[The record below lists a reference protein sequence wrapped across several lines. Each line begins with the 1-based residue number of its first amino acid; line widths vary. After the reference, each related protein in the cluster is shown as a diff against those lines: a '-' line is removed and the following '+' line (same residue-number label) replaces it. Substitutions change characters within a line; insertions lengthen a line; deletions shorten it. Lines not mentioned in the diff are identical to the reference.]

1 MKTKLILLGIW
12 LSCALHA
19 QTVYHDAEKFPLLGR
34 ATDAVKVRYQ
44 RLPDSLEN
52 ISRKEIW
59 DLGKNSAGMAIRFRS
74 NSTSI
79 KAKWKVLNQFRMGHM
94 TNIGVRGVDLYCMD
108 EGQWYFVGSGF
119 PNGKESEATL
129 IKNMT
134 VREREF
140 MLYLPLY
147 DGALKVAIG
156 VDSLASISVPL
167 VNEPVRERPLVFYG
181 TSILQGGCANRPGM
195 AHTNIL
201 SRWLKRECINLGFSG
216 NALLDYEIA
225 SVIASVK
232 DASVIVLDFV
242 PNATI
247 EHMKERFF
255 TFYQTIR
262 KACPSTPIL
271 LVEHAPFT
279 NARFD
284 KEMADLIVRKNAL
297 LNDYYKQLKKSG
309 DKRVYY
315 FSSEGMI
322 GYDGEA
328 TVDGYH
334 YTDLGFMRY
343 AEKLYPVLK
352 KLVDK

>member
-1 MKTKLILLGIW
+1 MRTKFIFLLMW
-12 LSCALHA
+12 LSAVMQA
-19 QTVYHDAEKFPLLGR
+19 QIVYHNAEKFPLLGR
-34 ATDAVKVRYQ
+34 ATDDVKVRYQ

-52 ISRKEIW
+52 VARKELW

-74 NSTSI
+74 NSTTI
-79 KAKWKVLNQFRMGHM
+79 KAKWEVLNQFRMGHM
-94 TNIGVRGVDLYCMD
+94 TNIGVRGVDLYAMD
-108 EGQWYFVGSGF
+108 EGKWYFVGSGF
-119 PNGKESEATL
+119 PGGKVSEATL

-134 VREREF
+134 PSEREF

-147 DGALKVAIG
+147 DGALNVEIG
-156 VDSLASISVPL
+156 VDSLATISTPL
-167 VNEPVRERPLVFYG
+167 VNEPIKERPLVFYG

-195 AHTNIL
+195 AHTSIL

-242 PNATI
+242 PNSTI
-247 EHMKERFF
+247 EQMKERFF
-255 TFYQTIR
+255 TFYETIR
-262 KACPSTPIL
+262 KAHPDTPIL

-284 KEMADLIVRKNAL
+284 TEMADLIARKNAL
-297 LNDYYKQLKKSG
+297 LKDYFKQLKKKG

-315 FSSEGMI
+315 FSNERMI

-334 YTDLGFMRY
+334 FTDLGFMRY

-352 KLVDK
+352 KLVNK

>member
-1 MKTKLILLGIW
+1 MRTKLVGLFIG
-12 LSCALHA
+12 LSCAMQA
-19 QTVYHDAEKFPLLGR
+19 QIVYHDAEQFPLLGR
-34 ATDAVKVRYQ
+34 GTDAVKVSYQ

-52 ISRKEIW
+52 ISRKELW
-59 DLGKNSAGMAIRFRS
+59 DLGRNSAGMAIRFRS
-74 NSTSI
+74 NSTTI
-79 KAKWKVLNQFRMGHM
+79 KAKWEVLNQFRMGHM
-94 TNIGVRGVDLYCMD
+94 TNIGVRGVDLYAID
-108 EGQWYFVGSGF
+108 EGKWYFVGSGF

-134 VREREF
+134 PREREF

-156 VDSLASISVPL
+156 VDSLATISAPQ
-167 VNEPVRERPLVFYG
+167 VNEPVREQPLVFYG

-195 AHTNIL
+195 AHTSIL

-242 PNATI
+242 PNSTI
-247 EHMKERFF
+247 EQMKERFF
-255 TFYQTIR
+255 AFYETIR
-262 KACPSTPIL
+262 QAHPHTPIL

-279 NARFD
+279 SGRFD
-284 KEMADLIVRKNAL
+284 TEMADLIARKNAL
-297 LNDYYKQLKKSG
+297 LKESYKQLKKKG

-315 FSSEGMI
+315 FSNEGMI

-334 YTDLGFMRY
+334 FTDLGFMRY

-352 KLVDK
+352 KLMNK

>member
-1 MKTKLILLGIW
+1 MRTKFVFMLVC
-12 LSCALHA
+12 LSAAMQA
-19 QTVYHDAEKFPLLGR
+19 QIVYHNAEKFPLLGR
-34 ATDAVKVRYQ
+34 ATDNVKVRYQ

-52 ISRKEIW
+52 VARKELW

-74 NSTSI
+74 NSTTI
-79 KAKWKVLNQFRMGHM
+79 KAKWEVLNQFRMGHM
-94 TNIGVRGVDLYCMD
+94 TNIGVRGVDLYAMD
-108 EGQWYFVGSGF
+108 EGKWYFVGSGF
-119 PNGKESEATL
+119 PGGKVSEATL

-134 VREREF
+134 PSEREF

-147 DGALKVAIG
+147 DGALNVEIG
-156 VDSLASISVPL
+156 VDSLATISTPL
-167 VNEPVRERPLVFYG
+167 VNEPIKERPLVFYG

-195 AHTNIL
+195 AHTSIL

-242 PNATI
+242 PNSTI
-247 EHMKERFF
+247 EQMKERFF
-255 TFYQTIR
+255 TFYETVRQ
-262 KACPSTPIL
+262 AHPDTPIL

-284 KEMADLIVRKNAL
+284 TEMADLIARKNAL
-297 LNDYYKQLKKSG
+297 LKDYFKQLKKKG

-315 FSSEGMI
+315 FSNEGMI

-334 YTDLGFMRY
+334 FTDLGFMRY

-352 KLVDK
+352 KLVNK